1 MLFRKPG
8 KTKKNIGITINP
20 IDGDD
25 LLMLKK
31 HFDLVTLVIVFF
43 IVLLVLRLWFLQIYR
58 GEEYKAMAE
67 NNRVRTQDIIA
78 PRGNIVDRHG
88 RMIVSN
94 RPSFNILWYKDDA
107 PDPDLVIKRIARIVN
122 EDIAV
127 LLGRIRAAADRPRHL
142 PIRLK
147 EDIDW
152 NVLAYIENNNFEL
165 PGIRIEVLPRRQY
178 LFGGLASHLIGY
190 LGEISQQE
198 LIDLQ
203 WNNYKSGEQLGKRG
217 IEKLYEGYL
226 RGEKGLE
233 YMEVNALGFE
243 QRRLKGLETMPGH
256 DLQLTLDLAMQQV
269 AEEALVGEAGAVVA
283 MEVDSGRLLVLAS
296 SPPLNPE
303 DFIGGISRKAWAAL
317 NDNPLLPLVNK
328 SIQGEYPPG
337 STYKVITAMAGLAEG
352 VVTPETSFRCTG
364 SITFGNRSYGCW
376 KEGGHGEVSLQ
387 RALAESCD
395 VYFYRV
401 GQQLGVDTLARY
413 ASSFG
418 LGAKT
423 GIELEHERSGLVP
436 TTDWKKRRRRES
448 WQKGETLSVAIGQG
462 FNLVTPLQICQMI
475 VATAN
480 GGALY
485 QPQLIEAII
494 DQTGNRVQQ
503 FKAKATGRI
512 LGSSKDL
519 QLIQQALV
527 AAVNDEHGTGKEARM
542 KGITV
547 AGKTGTAQV
556 VRLAQYEDL
565 KEDEIPYRYR
575 DHAWFTC
582 FAPADKPRIAVT
594 VLVEH
599 GLHGGSA
606 AAPIARKVLRSY
618 FSQQQEAAKVT
629 KEPGVELDGGKS

>member
-1 MLFRKPG
+1 MFHHLGREKRK
-8 KTKKNIGITINP
+8 IGIDINP

-25 LLMLKK
+25 LLLLKK

-43 IVLLVLRLWFLQIYR
+43 IVLLVLRLWFLQIHR
-58 GEEYKAMAE
+58 GEEYKRMAE
-67 NNRVRTQDIIA
+67 NNRVRTEDVIA
-78 PRGNIVDRHG
+78 PRGKILDRHEKV
-88 RMIVSN
+88 IVSN

-107 PDPDLVIKRIARIVN
+107 PDPDLIIKRIARIVN

-142 PIRLK
+142 PLRLK

-165 PGIRIEVLPRRQY
+165 PGIRIEVLPRREY

-190 LGEISQQE
+190 LGEINQQE
-198 LIDLQ
+198 LIERQ
-203 WNNYKSGEQLGKRG
+203 WDNYKGGEQLGKRG
-217 IEKLYEGYL
+217 IEKLYESYL
-226 RGEKGLE
+226 RGEKGRQ

-243 QRRLKGLETMPGH
+243 QRRLKGLETLPG
-256 DLQLTLDLAMQQV
+256 DDVQLTLDLAMQQT
-269 AEEALVGEAGAVVA
+269 AEKALAGKAGAVVA
-283 MEVDSGRLLVLAS
+283 MEVDTGRLLVLAS

-303 DFIGGISRKAWAAL
+303 DFIGGISHQAWDAL
-317 NDNPLLPLVNK
+317 NNNPLLPLVNK
-328 SIQGEYPPG
+328 TIQGEYPPG
-337 STYKVITAMAGLAEG
+337 SIYKVVTAMAGLAEG
-352 VVTPETSFRCTG
+352 VITPETTFNCTG
-364 SITFGNRSYGCW
+364 SITYGDRRYGCW
-376 KEGGHGEVSLQ
+376 KEGGHGKVSLH

-423 GIELEHERSGLVP
+423 GVELEYERSGLVP
-436 TTDWKKRRRRES
+436 TADWKKRRYRES

-475 VATAN
+475 MAIAN
-480 GGALY
+480 GGILY
-485 QPQLIEAII
+485 RPQLIEAVI
-494 DQTGNRVQQ
+494 DPAGNRVQQ
-503 FKAKATGRI
+503 FKSEVMGEI
-512 LGSSKDL
+512 LGGTKEL
-519 QLIQQALV
+519 QLIQQGLM
-527 AAVNDEHGTGKEARM
+527 AAVNDEHGTGREARLAGV
-542 KGITV
+542 KV

-556 VRLAQYEDL
+556 VRLAQYENL
-565 KEDEIPYRYR
+565 KEEDIPYRYR
-575 DHAWFTC
+575 DHAWFAC
-582 FAPADKPRIAVT
+582 YAPAEEPKIAVA

-606 AAPIARKVLRSY
+606 AAPIAREVLRSY
-618 FSQQQEAAKVT
+618 FNRQQESARVAEDSGQAMPARRRT
-629 KEPGVELDGGKS
+629 